1 MGGGQGMPIIM
12 PTMAHSML
20 IGTSTT
26 RATVVM
32 RMMVTSMVLHLK
44 TIIIRRTDTH
54 PMSR

>member
-1 MGGGQGMPIIM
+1 MPIIM